1 MTEQEA
7 AGGRGGA
14 SSNTDEGGSAKR
26 DERIEQAMAEAL
38 NAVENRE
45 PTKPEA
51 SAGPK
56 GTDAASAVTEALI
69 VARKELEEALL
80 QTRKE
85 ASETRDKWLRTAADF
100 ENYKKRMAREREDL
114 VKFGNEKL
122 LRDFLPILDDL
133 DRAIQVAQDGS
144 NANAPSLMLDGI
156 LMVQKKFI
164 GQLERYNVE
173 TFKSVGEVF
182 DPNRHEAVQQIM
194 SDLPAGTVAA
204 ELQRGFL
211 LSDRLLRPALV
222 TVSLGQPGAAKDAP
236 ASSSDDTATEGS
248 KASEDR
254 ATSGAEAKPE

>member
-7 AGGRGGA
+7 KGGRDG
-14 SSNTDEGGSAKR
+14 SSGDTDEGGSSKR

-38 NAVENRE
+38 SAVESRE
-45 PTKPEA
+45 PP
-51 SAGPK
+51 SGPK

-69 VARKELEEALL
+69 AARKELEEVLA

-85 ASETRDKWLRTAADF
+85 ASETRDKWLRAAADF

-144 NANAPSLMLDGI
+144 NADAQSLMLDGI

-164 GQLERYNVE
+164 SQLERYNVE
-173 TFKSVGEVF
+173 TFKSVGQAF
-182 DPNRHEAVQQIM
+182 DPNRHEAVQQIV

-222 TVSLGQPGAAKDAP
+222 TVSLGQPGATAEQP
-236 ASSSDDTATEGS
+236 ASSEDASATS
-248 KASEDR
+248 KANGSANAADG
-254 ATSGAEAKPE
+254 ATSHTEAKPE